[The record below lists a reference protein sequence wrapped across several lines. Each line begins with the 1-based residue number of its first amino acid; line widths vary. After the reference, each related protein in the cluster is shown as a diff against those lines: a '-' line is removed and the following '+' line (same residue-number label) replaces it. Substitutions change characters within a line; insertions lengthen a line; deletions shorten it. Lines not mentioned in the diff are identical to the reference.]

1 MAEEIYED
9 GIVKEVKDGFAL
21 IILKESGACSA
32 CCAKALCSPGIDDE
46 KTLTV
51 KDPLGVHA
59 GDTVRIAIKGK
70 NILKASF
77 LLYGI
82 PLILFLA
89 GIYAGMLYF
98 EQQKELRGT
107 VLGFL
112 LTAAYAVIL
121 KTISDKKK
129 NKNKFIPEIVFVHLK
144 YK

>member
-1 MAEEIYED
+1 MSEELYED
-9 GIVKEVKDGFAL
+9 GIVKEVKDGIAFV
-21 IILKESGACSA
+21 ILKGSDQCSA
-32 CCAKALCSPGIDDE
+32 CTAKNICKPGEEHD

-51 KDPLGVHA
+51 KDPFGVRP
-59 GDTVRIAIKGK
+59 GDAVRIAIKGK

-98 EQQKELRGT
+98 NQQRELRGT

-112 LTAAYAVIL
+112 LTVAYAVIL
-121 KTISDKKK
+121 KIISDKKK
-129 NKNKFIPEIVFVHLK
+129 NKNKFTPEIVFVNSK
-144 YK
+144 FK